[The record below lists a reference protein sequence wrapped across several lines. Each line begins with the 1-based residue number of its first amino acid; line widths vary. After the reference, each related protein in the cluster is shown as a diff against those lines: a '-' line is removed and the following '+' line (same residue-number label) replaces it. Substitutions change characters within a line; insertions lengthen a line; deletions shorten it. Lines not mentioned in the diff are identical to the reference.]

1 MEEIYL
7 NNNQKNKLLFN
18 SEYLNNEF
26 KINYF
31 TITNNIIFII
41 QNFEILDQ
49 EKILEE
55 KWNVDKNNNV
65 QGYNIKYI
73 DAINKILY
81 KHKIPVLTLTK
92 DKLEINKHKQDL
104 SKILSVFDG
113 MNINDII
120 NNQLFF
126 YYIKYCKQDKINQI
140 NTILK
145 NRKKIT

>member
-7 NNNQKNKLLFN
+7 NNNQKNELLFN

-31 TITNNIIFII
+31 MITNNIIFII

-73 DAINKILY
+73 NAINKILY
-81 KHKIPVLTLTK
+81 KHKIMLFV
-92 DKLEINKHKQDL
+92 
-104 SKILSVFDG
+104 
-113 MNINDII
+113 II
-120 NNQLFF
+120 
-126 YYIKYCKQDKINQI
+126 K
-140 NTILK
+140 
-145 NRKKIT
+145 